1 MDMIEFDGVK
11 SSILGFSAQQRP
23 EVVSAFNKLF
33 CRQSF
38 ARIIELGSGAGGLTV
53 FLGLYGYTS
62 DCEVYTFDSKN
73 WMPLPTYKL
82 LTFLGVRVYI
92 QPRFHRSRFYR
103 SRSAR
108 IPIESGDPRKAGDV
122 PRDVLRDPVT
132 TAYVAG
138 LIGGAGRTLLL
149 CDNGNKNREFNLYA
163 PYLKH
168 GDIIMAHDY
177 VASGKEDRWKA
188 SEVNIDLIRDTIA
201 EYNLQDYM
209 RYVFEDVA
217 WLCQKRG

>member
-33 CRQSF
+33 CRQDF

-53 FLGLYGYTS
+53 FLGLYGYMS
-62 DCEVYTFDSKN
+62 DCEVHTFDSKN

-92 QPRFHRSRFYR
+92 Q
-103 SRSAR
+103 
-108 IPIESGDPRKAGDV
+108 
-122 PRDVLRDPVT
+122 RDVLRDPVT

-188 SEVNIDLIRDTIA
+188 SEVNIDLIRDTIT

-209 RYVFEDVA
+209 CYVFEDVA
-217 WLCQKRG
+217 WLCKKRG